1 MFLLNLNMVKKKKKL
16 HFTTLNYTLCYT
28 LHSKLFKC
36 TFNTLNYD
44 HCYTL
49 QPSIKFAVNL
59 DGNSKFMVQ
68 IIIRNIV

>member
-1 MFLLNLNMVKKKKKL
+1 MVKKKKL
-16 HFTTLNYTLCYT
+16 HFTTLNYTLYYT

-44 HCYTL
+44 HYYTL
-49 QPSIKFAVNL
+49 KPSIEVAFNL

-68 IIIRNIV
+68 IVIKNIVYRDKV